1 MKSEY
6 EKHMFWDDN
15 NICSN
20 IYHEIYHIR
29 NDVNSETDWD
39 SKLQN
44 LNSIRYFDTPPDN
57 LMNYL
62 RALHIE
68 EYNSSY
74 SSGTSLDEYIKYTE
88 LMVATTLPP
97 EYYLNDINAYTNEIE
112 TVKNVTDS
120 YSIEREYGL
129 WLHQQKYKIAI
140 EGYK

>member
-44 LNSIRYFDTPPDN
+44 LNLSLI
-57 LMNYL
+57 
-62 RALHIE
+62 HI
-68 EYNSSY
+68 
-74 SSGTSLDEYIKYTE
+74 
-88 LMVATTLPP
+88 
-97 EYYLNDINAYTNEIE
+97 
-112 TVKNVTDS
+112 
-120 YSIEREYGL
+120 
-129 WLHQQKYKIAI
+129 
-140 EGYK
+140 

>member
-68 EYNSSY
+68 EYNSSH

-88 LMVATTLPP
+88 PVSYTHLTLP
-97 EYYLNDINAYTNEIE
+97 TNSR
-112 TVKNVTDS
+112 V
-120 YSIEREYGL
+120 
-129 WLHQQKYKIAI
+129 
-140 EGYK
+140 

>member
-68 EYNSSY
+68 EYNL
-74 SSGTSLDEYIKYTE
+74 SLIH
-88 LMVATTLPP
+88 
-97 EYYLNDINAYTNEIE
+97 I
-112 TVKNVTDS
+112 
-120 YSIEREYGL
+120 
-129 WLHQQKYKIAI
+129 
-140 EGYK
+140 

>member
-68 EYNSSY
+68 N
-74 SSGTSLDEYIKYTE
+74 
-88 LMVATTLPP
+88 TTPHTLV
-97 EYYLNDINAYTNEIE
+97 ERVWMNILNIQN
-112 TVKNVTDS
+112 
-120 YSIEREYGL
+120 L
-129 WLHQQKYKIAI
+129 WLLLLCLRSII
-140 EGYK
+140 

>member
-68 EYNSSY
+68 EYNSSH

-97 EYYLNDINAYTNEIE
+97 EYYLMILMPIQMKLKQLKMLRIHIALKESMGCGYIN
-112 TVKNVTDS
+112 KN
-120 YSIEREYGL
+120 I
-129 WLHQQKYKIAI
+129 K
-140 EGYK
+140 

>member
-68 EYNSSY
+68 EYNSSH

-120 YSIEREYGL
+120 YSIEREKGL

-140 EGYK
+140 EEYK

>member
-62 RALHIE
+62 
-68 EYNSSY
+68 
-74 SSGTSLDEYIKYTE
+74 
-88 LMVATTLPP
+88 
-97 EYYLNDINAYTNEIE
+97 
-112 TVKNVTDS
+112 
-120 YSIEREYGL
+120 SIQNL
-129 WLHQQKYKIAI
+129 WLLLLCLRSII
-140 EGYK
+140 

>member
-15 NICSN
+15 SICSN

-44 LNSIRYFDTPPDN
+44 LNSIRDFDTPPDN

-68 EYNSSY
+68 EYNSSH
-74 SSGTSLDEYIKYTE
+74 SSGSLDF
-88 LMVATTLPP
+88 
-97 EYYLNDINAYTNEIE
+97 
-112 TVKNVTDS
+112 
-120 YSIEREYGL
+120 
-129 WLHQQKYKIAI
+129 
-140 EGYK
+140 